1 MSKSHTL
8 KRKSFVPRDM
18 TIQKRKIAE
27 TLFSRRA
34 HRVRREKRVTRKNID
49 WIAVSRGTNVLAL
62 RNTFHSVYQL
72 QGSAAAEHPKRYVW
86 CLRSFCQLVPR
97 RSADGDSPRP
107 CKAGRKRLAPQKGQ
121 ARAERVKRPA
131 PLHARLGWTIP

>member
-8 KRKSFVPRDM
+8 KQKSFVTRDM
-18 TIQKRKIAE
+18 TIQKRKISE
-27 TLFSRRA
+27 TFFSVE
-34 HRVRREKRVTRKNID
+34 HFGFDGKKNVTRKNID
-49 WIAVSRGTNVLAL
+49 WIAISRVTNVLAL